1 MTHDQRKYY
10 WLHQDE
16 IVGKII
22 KYKSMDKGV
31 KDLPRFARYIDIRS
45 ERDM

>member
-1 MTHDQRKYY
+1 MFE
-10 WLHQDE
+10 DE

-22 KYKSMDKGV
+22 TYKSMDKGV
-31 KDLPRFARYIDIRS
+31 KDLPRCARYIDSRS